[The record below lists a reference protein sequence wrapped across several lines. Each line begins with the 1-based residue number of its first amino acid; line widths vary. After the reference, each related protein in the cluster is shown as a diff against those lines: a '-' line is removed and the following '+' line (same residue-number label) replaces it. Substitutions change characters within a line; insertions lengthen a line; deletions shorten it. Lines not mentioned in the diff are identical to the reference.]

1 MKAITR
7 AALAVLLFGVPFAF
21 TSAIAGALGLL
32 LSPFYGTS
40 TYARNLIRASDKQA
54 ATLLGFEGRATI
66 SAECGASTCRACALL
81 CRMLDW
87 IQKGHCEGAALREGT
102 KKP

>member
-1 MKAITR
+1 MKGAARAVAAVALLGIPFAATSVVAGVVGLLVSPLYGTR
-7 AALAVLLFGVPFAF
+7 AYPKNLL
-21 TSAIAGALGLL
+21 
-32 LSPFYGTS
+32 
-40 TYARNLIRASDKQA
+40 RASDKQA
-54 ATLLGFEGRATI
+54 AALLGFDGRATI